1 MLQYRMDKKYLDK
14 FYNEI
19 QHNETLDVASFVLPI
34 TVIYNSLIHSIKDIL
49 EDYDLTKS
57 EVDVLIT
64 LSKNGSQMTP
74 TELYKALVFTS
85 SGIAKVLKKL
95 EVKKLITRKESI
107 EDKRSML
114 VVLEEK
120 GLIIGKECL
129 NKITIHHENLFKHL
143 DKNNKEDLKKK
154 KKKIVY
160 SL

>member
-1 MLQYRMDKKYLDK
+1 MDKKYLDK

-34 TVIYNSLIHSIKDIL
+34 TVIYNSLIYSIKDIL

-64 LSKNGSQMTP
+64 LSKNGNQMTP
-74 TELYKALVFTS
+74 TELYRALLFTS

-95 EVKKLITRKESI
+95 EVKQLISREESV

-120 GLIIGKECL
+120 GLNIAIECL
-129 NKITIHHENLFKHL
+129 EKINVHHDNFFKHL
-143 DKNNKEDLKKK
+143 DKKEKDDLRKILKKM
-154 KKKIVY
+154 VY